1 MVLWYI
7 QFMLK
12 WYYGIV
18 VFNIF
23 YYLCTQK
30 TNHNNILYIW
40 RTR

>member
-23 YYLCTQK
+23 LLSLHSENKPQ
-30 TNHNNILYIW
+30 
-40 RTR
+40 